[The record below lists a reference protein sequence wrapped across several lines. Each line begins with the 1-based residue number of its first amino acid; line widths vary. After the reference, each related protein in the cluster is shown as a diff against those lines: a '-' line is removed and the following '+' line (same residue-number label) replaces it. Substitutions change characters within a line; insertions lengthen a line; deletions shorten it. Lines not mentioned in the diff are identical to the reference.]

1 MATTASTATT
11 ATPKQSSVNIAQSGS
26 TTDNLRLA
34 IGAAAA
40 ASAIFAPL
48 SYAWRGVLTA
58 VAAESILGGIYG
70 STPLRKLFRF

>member
-1 MATTASTATT
+1 MATSATT
-11 ATPKQSSVNIAQSGS
+11 ATPKQTSVKVVQPGSSV
-26 TTDNLRLA
+26 TDNVRLA

-48 SYAWRGVLTA
+48 SYGWRGVLTA

>member
-1 MATTASTATT
+1 MATTATT
-11 ATPKQSSVNIAQSGS
+11 ATPKQTSVKVIESSSV
-26 TTDNLRLA
+26 TDNIRLA

-48 SYAWRGVLTA
+48 SYGWRGVLTA

>member
-1 MATTASTATT
+1 MATPATMATSEQTT
-11 ATPKQSSVNIAQSGS
+11 AKKVIESSDMK
-26 TTDNLRLA
+26 DNFRLA

-48 SYAWRGVLTA
+48 SYGWKGVLAA

-70 STPLRKLFRF
+70 STPLRTLIRL

>member
-1 MATTASTATT
+1 MASTVTSAD
-11 ATPKQSSVNIAQSGS
+11 PKQTSVKDIEKGDM
-26 TTDNLRLA
+26 TDNIRLA

-48 SYAWRGVLTA
+48 SYGWRGVLTA

>member
-1 MATTASTATT
+1 MATTATSP
-11 ATPKQSSVNIAQSGS
+11 TPRQTSAKAVERNSV
-26 TTDNLRLA
+26 TDNFRLA

-48 SYAWRGVLTA
+48 SYGWRGVLTA

>member
-1 MATTASTATT
+1 MATTATNP
-11 ATPKQSSVNIAQSGS
+11 TPRQTSVQSVERNSV
-26 TTDNLRLA
+26 TDNFRLA

-48 SYAWRGVLTA
+48 SYGWRGVLTA